1 MTKEHE
7 ELRCS
12 HDVLVQRYDSIL
24 IEQSRND
31 DALSCVAQL
40 RMKNAMLERQV
51 ELLSHDKLA
60 LTEKYDSL
68 SYSHENLLDK
78 HIMLEVAHEVVITN
92 LNSCE
97 PHSRTCAH
105 LNCISPCANPC
116 RLKESQSLI
125 EQQVLGT
132 QEIVWEQEAK
142 TTKEKTH
149 CSTLSRY
156 PRARGEEA

>member
-24 IEQSRND
+24 IEQSSND

-40 RMKNAMLERQV
+40 RVKNAMLERQV

-68 SYSHENLLDK
+68 SYSHDNLLDR
-78 HIMLEVAHEVVITN
+78 HIMLNVAHEAIIAN

-97 PHSRTCAH
+97 PHSRTCVH

-116 RLKESQSLI
+116 
-125 EQQVLGT
+125 
-132 QEIVWEQEAK
+132 
-142 TTKEKTH
+142 
-149 CSTLSRY
+149 CSK
-156 PRARGEEA
+156 